1 MHKAL
6 RQTEKK
12 NSSNNLEVSPKS
24 RIEEVTIINHDVF
37 LKEVEQ
43 NQIQHLGKL
52 QNKNFVKP
60 ETKIEEASKIIKI
73 NEINRETIKVLQP
86 ENLIEMLL
94 EEELDKKFINHEI
107 EKLIISKKRENGINS
122 HEKIINND
130 PLIIDE
136 VEVFSNSILDEIFVS
151 KFLAG
156 LSGKETNDISDSV
169 ICIFKIENKQI
180 SIVNTETN
188 QCGYEEINFGIEE
201 PLAEKKYLFNKI
213 LSYFYDSKFLK
224 VIEESDLVDATIFIY
239 KNYQI
244 ECHNEI
250 LINLILEDIKLNN
263 PVVTRTFD
271 FVNKAKEIKIF
282 ISVGDEIYDEIAEFY
297 LDLFKLNNNVD
308 FDRKDFEQF
317 RIKALEDNEFKKV
330 FEHYSKVP
338 MKFLAEVENR
348 TNVQKNNLI

>member
-1 MHKAL
+1 M
-6 RQTEKK
+6 
-12 NSSNNLEVSPKS
+12 
-24 RIEEVTIINHDVF
+24 
-37 LKEVEQ
+37 
-43 NQIQHLGKL
+43 
-52 QNKNFVKP
+52 
-60 ETKIEEASKIIKI
+60 
-73 NEINRETIKVLQP
+73 
-86 ENLIEMLL
+86 
-94 EEELDKKFINHEI
+94 
-107 EKLIISKKRENGINS
+107 
-122 HEKIINND
+122 
-130 PLIIDE
+130 
-136 VEVFSNSILDEIFVS
+136 
-151 KFLAG
+151 
-156 LSGKETNDISDSV
+156 
-169 ICIFKIENKQI
+169 
-180 SIVNTETN
+180 
-188 QCGYEEINFGIEE
+188 
-201 PLAEKKYLFNKI
+201 AEKKYLFNKI